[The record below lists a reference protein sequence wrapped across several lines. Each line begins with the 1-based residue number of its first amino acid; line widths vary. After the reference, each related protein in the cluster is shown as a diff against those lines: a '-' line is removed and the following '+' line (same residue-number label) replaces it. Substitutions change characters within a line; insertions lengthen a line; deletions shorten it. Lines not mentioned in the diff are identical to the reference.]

1 MDKQESIPLTLIE
14 KMHRHAEDQAKL
26 LANVLASEEI
36 QEETC
41 ATVLNKLVDQL
52 LEFNDNFEIHSPE
65 TAAEATPLLPAIQQL
80 ISTLETILEQVEVME
95 NTEDIDS
102 ILEEFTLETDQVKDY
117 YQDLEGLRRS

>member
-41 ATVLNKLVDQL
+41 APVLNKLVDQL
-52 LEFNDNFEIHSPE
+52 LDFNDNFEIHFPE
-65 TAAEATPLLPAIQQL
+65 TAADAEPLLPALQQL
-80 ISTLETILEQVEVME
+80 ISTLETILEQVAVLED
-95 NTEDIDS
+95 TEDIIG
-102 ILEEFTLETDQVKDY
+102 ILEELTLETDQAKDY